1 MRFFNSS
8 PLNNR
13 IVSMP
18 KVFSKSIHNYNTNY
32 IKQTQSIT
40 KDHKCTYNYVY
51 ETKYCIIEIEYRIL
65 EIFHS

>member
-1 MRFFNSS
+1 
-8 PLNNR
+8 
-13 IVSMP
+13 MP